1 MQTIIGVKFRNTSK
15 IYYFDPKDL
24 DIHYNDHVIVE
35 TVRGVEYG
43 TVILSP
49 MQLEDEKVPQPLKDV
64 IRIATELDSEREAE
78 NRVKEKEAYK
88 ICKAKIAER
97 GLEMKLIQAEYTF
110 DNSKVLFYFTAD
122 GRIDFRDLVKELAS
136 IFRTRIELRQIG
148 VRDETKILGGMGIC
162 GRPLCCH
169 TYLTEFAPVSIKM
182 AKEQNLSLNPT
193 KISGCCGRLMCCLK
207 NEADTYTA
215 LSKGL
220 PAKGDQM
227 TTPDGRHGEVHSVD
241 ILRQRIK
248 CVVEI
253 GNDEK
258 EMQEFHVSEITFIP
272 HSKKPKG
279 QQNQPKAEKKKRENA
294 GETDFDTFEN
304 AEDNEAGKGRRNRK
318 FDDASVDAPRNRKAD
333 EASADG
339 AKNRKVS
346 DTTAD
351 GAKNRKNDE
360 YSADGSKNRRADE
373 LSDDNTKNRRF
384 EEASDD
390 ARSGRKDRKYDEA
403 SGEMNGENSREKR
416 QRPRKQADGQPS
428 GENKTQTGQDEAIK
442 ARKRR
447 RRNHSRRRQSRE
459 GEQAQAPQADE

>member
-1 MQTIIGVKFRNTSK
+1 
-15 IYYFDPKDL
+15 
-24 DIHYNDHVIVE
+24 
-35 TVRGVEYG
+35 
-43 TVILSP
+43 
-49 MQLEDEKVPQPLKDV
+49 
-64 IRIATELDSEREAE
+64 
-78 NRVKEKEAYK
+78 
-88 ICKAKIAER
+88 
-97 GLEMKLIQAEYTF
+97 
-110 DNSKVLFYFTAD
+110 
-122 GRIDFRDLVKELAS
+122 
-136 IFRTRIELRQIG
+136 
-148 VRDETKILGGMGIC
+148 
-162 GRPLCCH
+162 
-169 TYLTEFAPVSIKM
+169 M

-294 GETDFDTFEN
+294 GETDFDTFES

-318 FDDASVDAPRNRKAD
+318 FDDATVDAPRNRKAD

-339 AKNRKVS
+339 AKNRKVN
-346 DTTAD
+346 DTAAD

-373 LSDDNTKNRRF
+373 LSDDNAKNRRF

-390 ARSGRKDRKYDEA
+390 ARSGRKDRKYDES
-403 SGEMNGENSREKR
+403 SGEMNGDNSREKR

-428 GENKTQTGQDEAIK
+428 GENKAQTGQDEAIK

-447 RRNHSRRRQSRE
+447 RRNHSRRRQSGE